1 MTMKIDLFKVED
13 WMNRYE
19 TKAIHNLAETCV
31 HSLTL
36 RELLS
41 YDTSTP
47 NALEKLMDQ
56 RLTYGDITG
65 NPVLKEELSMMYN
78 KVSADQI
85 LTTHGAIGA
94 NQLVLLTLVEP
105 GDHVIVAVPTYQQ
118 LYSIPEAIGATVD
131 RLELKPEED
140 YQPNVEMLKVLVKP
154 ETKLIVL
161 NNPNNPTGALIPEAL
176 LLEIIQVA
184 KENNAW
190 LFCDEVYRGMHP
202 RESKMVPSVVDL
214 YDKAVATG
222 SLSKIFSL
230 AGLRL
235 GWVVGPA
242 DFIQNCFH
250 QRDYNTISCSMVDE
264 VLGLIAVKNRHKVWE
279 RNLGMVNANLEI
291 IDNWVNHEPRVSYV
305 KPKAGTTAFLKI
317 DSNMNMEEFCIKLM
331 EETGTMLVP
340 GSCFEREGYV
350 RMGYVCDETTLKKGL
365 NEISTFLK
373 KYPEIE

>member
-1 MTMKIDLFKVED
+1 MKIDLFKVED

-19 TKAIHNLAETCV
+19 TKAVHNLAETCV

-36 RELLS
+36 RELLA

-47 NALEKLMDQ
+47 NSLEKLMDK

-65 NPVLKEELSMMYN
+65 NPVLKEELSGLYN
-78 KVSADQI
+78 NVSSDQI

-118 LYSIPEAIGATVD
+118 LYSIPEAIGAKVD
-131 RLELKPEED
+131 RLELMPEED
-140 YQPNVEMLKVLVKP
+140 YLPNMESLKALVKP
-154 ETKLIVL
+154 ETKLIIL
-161 NNPNNPTGALIPEAL
+161 NNPNNPTGALIPEEM
-176 LLEIIQVA
+176 LLEIVQIA
-184 KENNAW
+184 KENDAW

-202 RESKMVPSVVDL
+202 SESKMVPSVVDL

-235 GWVVGPA
+235 GWVAGPA
-242 DFIQNCFH
+242 NFIQDCFH

-264 VLGLIAVKNRHKVWE
+264 ALGLIAVKNRHKVWE

-291 IDNWVNHEPRVSYV
+291 IDKWVSNEPRASYV
-305 KPKAGTTAFLKI
+305 RPKAGTTAFIKI
-317 DSNMNMEEFCIKLM
+317 ESNIPMEIFCMRLM

-350 RMGYVCDETTLKKGL
+350 RMGYVCDAATLKKGL
-365 NEISTFLK
+365 NEISSFLHK
-373 KYPEIE
+373 HPEIE

>member
-1 MTMKIDLFKVED
+1 MKIDLFKVED

-19 TKAIHNLAETCV
+19 TKAVYNLAETCV

-36 RELLS
+36 RELLN
-41 YDTSTP
+41 YDTSKP

-65 NPVLKEELSMMYN
+65 NPVFKEELSALYSH
-78 KVSADQI
+78 VSPDQI

-94 NQLVLLTLVEP
+94 NQLALLTLVEP

-118 LYSIPEAIGATVD
+118 LYAIPEAIGAKVD
-131 RLELKPEED
+131 RLELLAEEAFL
-140 YQPNVEMLKVLVKP
+140 PNLEKLKALVTP

-161 NNPNNPTGALIPEAL
+161 NNPNNPTGALISEDMLQDIVNMAR
-176 LLEIIQVA
+176 
-184 KENNAW
+184 ENDAW
-190 LFCDEVYRGMHP
+190 LLCDEVYRGMQP
-202 RESKMVPSVVDL
+202 RGSSMVPSVVDM
-214 YDKAVATG
+214 YEKGVATG

-242 DFIQNCFH
+242 PFIQDCFH
-250 QRDYNTISCSMVDE
+250 QRDYSTISCSMVDE
-264 VLGLIAVKNRHKVWE
+264 ALGMVAVKNRHKVWE
-279 RNLGMVNANLEI
+279 RNLGMVNANLDI
-291 IDNWVNHEPRVSYV
+291 IDEWVKNEPRVSYV

-317 DSNMNMEEFCIKLM
+317 ESQMFMEDFCIKLM

-340 GSCFEREGYV
+340 GTCFEREGYV
-350 RMGYVCDETTLKKGL
+350 RMGYVCDEETLRKGL
-365 NEISTFLK
+365 KEISSFLQK
-373 KYPEIE
+373 HPDIE

>member
-1 MTMKIDLFKVED
+1 MKIDLFKVED

-19 TKAIHNLAETCV
+19 TKAVHNLAETCV

-41 YDTSTP
+41 YDTSKPT
-47 NALEKLMDQ
+47 ALEKLMDQ

-65 NPVLKEELSMMYN
+65 NPVLKEELSALYN
-78 KVSADQI
+78 NVSPDQI

-94 NQLVLLTLVEP
+94 NQLALLTLVEP
-105 GDHVIVAVPTYQQ
+105 EDHVIVAVPTYQQ
-118 LYSIPEAIGATVD
+118 LYAIPEAIGAKVD
-131 RLELKPEED
+131 RLELMAEED
-140 YQPNVEMLKVLVKP
+140 YLPNLDKLQALVTP

-161 NNPNNPTGALIPEAL
+161 NNPNNPTGALIPEEMLQDIVNMAR
-176 LLEIIQVA
+176 
-184 KENNAW
+184 ENDAW
-190 LFCDEVYRGMHP
+190 LLCDEVYRGMQP
-202 RESKMVPSVVDL
+202 KESNMVPSVVDL
-214 YDKAVATG
+214 YEKGVVTG

-242 DFIQNCFH
+242 SFIQDCFH

-264 VLGLIAVKNRHKVWE
+264 ALGLVAVKNRHKVWE

-291 IDNWVNHEPRVSYV
+291 IDKWVSNEPRVSYV
-305 KPKAGTTAFLKI
+305 KPKAGTMAFLKI
-317 DSNMNMEEFCIKLM
+317 ESKMSMEDFCINLM
-331 EETGTMLVP
+331 KETGTMLVP

-350 RMGYVCDETTLKKGL
+350 RMGYVCDETTLRNGL
-365 NEISTFLK
+365 KEISSFLQMH
-373 KYPEIE
+373 PDI